1 MEVGVKSKRMMAEVG
16 ALPDNEEAAEEAGF
30 DESAGWANCHWRAA
44 WSARSAKN
52 WLEAGLA
59 SSAVETVPSG
69 LSCTRTLMRTVP
81 RMVAR
86 DFSETTGMTLRRTV
100 GASGLAFAAEDV
112 APVAEAD
119 AAGALGF
126 AADGA
131 DAELFAAAEAF
142 TCGAGLLKEA
152 PALGVDKSVG
162 AELTYGGVAVK
173 LGFCADEELVEE
185 ESELDDGVLPPLA
198 EFSGAEDRLLEP
210 AELDAAE
217 LGVAELRE
225 R

>member
-1 MEVGVKSKRMMAEVG
+1 V
-16 ALPDNEEAAEEAGF
+16 LPDDEEVAEEAGF
-30 DESAGWANCHWRAA
+30 DESASWANCHWRAA
-44 WSARSAKN
+44 LSARSAKN
-52 WLEAGLA
+52 WLETGLA

-69 LSCTRTLMRTVP
+69 LSCTRTLMRTLP

-100 GASGLAFAAEDV
+100 GASGLAFADEDV

-126 AADGA
+126 ALDGA
-131 DAELFAAAEAF
+131 DGELFAAAEAV
-142 TCGAGLLKEA
+142 TCGVGLLEEA
-152 PALGVDKSVG
+152 LEFAADKSVG
-162 AELTYGGVAVK
+162 AELTYGGAVGK
-173 LGFCADEELVEE
+173 LGFCADEEVEE
-185 ESELDDGVLPPLA
+185 ELELDDGVLPPALA
-198 EFSGAEDRLLEP
+198 EFSGAEDVLLEA

-217 LGVAELRE
+217 LGCELRE